1 MKLCLTNK
9 TLTDE
14 RITLIENDNVVSDE
28 TELANIFNEHFSN
41 IVSNLN
47 VTRLP
52 NITLTR
58 FRVKRKKNIWNS
70 LKYTRRYDQKLSFNR
85 VP

>member
-41 IVSNLN
+41 IVSHLN

-58 FRVKRKKNIWNS
+58 FRVKRKKNI
-70 LKYTRRYDQKLSFNR
+70 
-85 VP
+85 

>member
-58 FRVKRKKNIWNS
+58 FRVKRKKNI
-70 LKYTRRYDQKLSFNR
+70 
-85 VP
+85 

>member
-14 RITLIENDNVVSDE
+14 RITLIEKDNVVSDE

-58 FRVKRKKNIWNS
+58 FRVKRKKNI
-70 LKYTRRYDQKLSFNR
+70 
-85 VP
+85 